1 MDIKFQLINNEHC
14 GDCYPP
20 DDCQTHRLQDM
31 TVKPNYKSWKWTGEK
46 KEKKTV
52 DKQTNKQKNT
62 ISFGDNNE
70 PKHVLH

>member
-31 TVKPNYKSWKWTGEK
+31 TVKSLQVLEMNWRK
-46 KEKKTV
+46 KRKK
-52 DKQTNKQKNT
+52 
-62 ISFGDNNE
+62 
-70 PKHVLH
+70 L

>member
-31 TVKPNYKSWKWTGEK
+31 TVKPGNELEK

-52 DKQTNKQKNT
+52 DKQTK
-62 ISFGDNNE
+62 
-70 PKHVLH
+70 KHYFI